1 MIPDEPP
8 EAGADDPVEW
18 DTEEESPGDPA
29 CWMARVCPDC
39 GGLAETDPPTRCP
52 RCGATIPQT

>member
-1 MIPDEPP
+1 MIPAESSDSGAEVPP
-8 EAGADDPVEW
+8 GRAVRDDP
-18 DTEEESPGDPA
+18 PGDPA

-52 RCGATIPQT
+52 RCGADMPQT

>member
-1 MIPDEPP
+1 MTPAESPDPGAEDPP
-8 EAGADDPVEW
+8 DCAAEDNL
-18 DTEEESPGDPA
+18 PGDPA

-52 RCGATIPQT
+52 RCGADIPET